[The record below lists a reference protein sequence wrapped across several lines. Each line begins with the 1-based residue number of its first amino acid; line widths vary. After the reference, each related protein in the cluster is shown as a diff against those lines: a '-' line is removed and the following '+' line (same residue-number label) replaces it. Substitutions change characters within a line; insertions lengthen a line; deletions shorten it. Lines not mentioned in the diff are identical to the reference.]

1 MIGIIKYKTGN
12 VKSIESILNFLSV
25 KNKIIT
31 STKDNFK
38 SYKGLILPGV
48 GSMDP
53 VMKYFNSSKTKD
65 NLFEQI
71 INKKMPILGI
81 CLGMQVLFQS
91 SEESNHVQCLSLLE
105 GITKKIS
112 NKKKYQHHVGWN
124 KVKLN
129 NSLLAEN
136 IKNNSYF
143 YFNHTYSSHP
153 QKEEIT
159 KGVTYYKRKISSIV
173 EEKNIFGLQ
182 FHPERSLENGNQI
195 FSNFVRICNQW

>member
-1 MIGIIKYKTGN
+1 MIGIIKYNTGN
-12 VKSIESILNFLSV
+12 VKSIENILNFLSV
-25 KNKIIT
+25 KNRII
-31 STKDNFK
+31 SGNKDNFK

-48 GSMDP
+48 GSIDP
-53 VMKYFNSSKTKD
+53 VMKYFNSGETKD

-91 SEESNHVQCLSLLE
+91 SEESNDVKCLCLLE
-105 GITKKIS
+105 GSTKKIS

-129 NSLLAEN
+129 KSLITEN
-136 IKNNSYF
+136 ITNNSYF

-159 KGVTYYKRKISSIV
+159 KGITHYKRKISSIV
-173 EEKNIFGLQ
+173 EDKNIFGLQ
-182 FHPERSLENGNQI
+182 FHPERSLDNGSKI
-195 FSNFVRICNQW
+195 LSNFARICNQW